1 MAEGLTCGQ
10 LSGGQ
15 KHLIYLLGVLASR
28 PRLLIC
34 DEALCGLDIDRQS
47 SMLSLLQTLQLEFGT
62 AILFLSVD
70 ATSVQ
75 LMAHEAAFMRKGK
88 LLEQRT
94 GHELFEDPKE
104 RHTRTY
110 LSLSRGNEERSRGKN
125 LRNAFQTGESVFNL
139 T

>member
-1 MAEGLTCGQ
+1 M
-10 LSGGQ
+10 
-15 KHLIYLLGVLASR
+15 
-28 PRLLIC
+28 
-34 DEALCGLDIDRQS
+34 
-47 SMLSLLQTLQLEFGT
+47 LQTLQLEFGT
-62 AILFLSVD
+62 ALLFLSVD

-88 LLEQRT
+88 IVEQRR